1 MKIEV
6 VGPGCPKCIA
16 TEKNV
21 KEALKQLNIDAEVSH
36 VYDMNE
42 IINRGVMF
50 TPAVIL
56 DGEIKASGKIPTVD
70 EIKKIL
76 SSEKNK

>member
-6 VGPGCPKCIA
+6 VGPGCFRCVE

-21 KEALKQLNIDAEVSH
+21 NEALRQLGIDAQVTH
-36 VYDMNE
+36 IYDIGEM
-42 IINRGVMF
+42 IKRGVMF
-50 TPAVIL
+50 TPAVIV
-56 DGEIKASGKIPTVD
+56 DGQIKTSGRIPTVG

-76 SSEKNK
+76 SASK

>member
-6 VGPGCPKCIA
+6 VGLGCPRCKA

-21 KEALKQLNIDAEVSH
+21 NEALRELGIAAEVIH
-36 VYDMNE
+36 VSDIKE
-42 IINRGVMF
+42 IRGKGVMF
-50 TPAVIL
+50 TPAVIV
-56 DGEIKASGKIPTVD
+56 DGKIRTSGKIPTVD

-76 SSEKNK
+76 STSK

>member
-6 VGPGCPKCIA
+6 VGPGCFRCVE

-21 KEALKQLNIDAEVSH
+21 NEALKQLGIDAEVTH
-36 VYDMNE
+36 IYDMGE
-42 IINRGVMF
+42 IIKRGVMF
-50 TPAVIL
+50 TPAVIV
-56 DGEIKASGKIPTVD
+56 DGEIKTSGKIPTVN

-76 SSEKNK
+76 SAKQ

>member
-6 VGPGCPKCIA
+6 VGPGCFRCVQ

-21 KEALKQLNIDAEVSH
+21 NEALKQLGISAEVTH
-36 VYDMNE
+36 IYDMNE
-42 IINRGVMF
+42 MIKRGVMF
-50 TPAVIL
+50 TPSLIV
-56 DGEIKASGKIPTVD
+56 DGQIKTSGKIPTVN

-76 SSEKNK
+76 SSDK